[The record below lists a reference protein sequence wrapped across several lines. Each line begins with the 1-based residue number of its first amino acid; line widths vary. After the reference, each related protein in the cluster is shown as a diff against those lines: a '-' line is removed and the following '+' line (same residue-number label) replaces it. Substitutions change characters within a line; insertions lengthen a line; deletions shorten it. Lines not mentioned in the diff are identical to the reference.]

1 MNIRELRIKEL
12 RDKMIH
18 IAESFNEWIETTA
31 QEYNMSKD
39 DVQDLIKQFLV
50 G

>member
-1 MNIRELRIKEL
+1 MNISELREI
-12 RDKMIH
+12 MIH
-18 IAESFNEWIETTA
+18 IAESFNEWLEVTA

-39 DVQDLIKQFLV
+39 DVQNLIKRFLV